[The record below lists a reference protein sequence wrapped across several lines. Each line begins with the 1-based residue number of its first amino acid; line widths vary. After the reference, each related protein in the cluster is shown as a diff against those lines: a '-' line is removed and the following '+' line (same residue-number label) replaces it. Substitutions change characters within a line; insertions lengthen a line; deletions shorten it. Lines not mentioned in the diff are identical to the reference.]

1 MDAIGAVGAV
11 QEKGISGAAQRLI
24 NTKKLEFTV
33 FNKTE
38 KTIYNMKKF
47 GDISTL
53 STGDKIKPS
62 QSAVLSSQGLH
73 TASGVVTF
81 RVEKEMLAIAIAW
94 SVTLDGNGKNKCRL
108 GVGFLQISE
117 SYTEEVDM
125 LMLKKIW
132 REIIEKRCSQ
142 NRCFIICNTSDKNL
156 NNAEFSP

>member
-1 MDAIGAVGAV
+1 MEAIGAVGAV

-24 NTKKLEFTV
+24 NTKRLEFTIY
-33 FNKTE
+33 NKTE
-38 KTIYNMKKF
+38 KAIYNMKKC

-62 QSAVLSSQGLH
+62 QSAILKSQGMH
-73 TASGVVTF
+73 TASGAVTF

-94 SVTLDGNGKNKCRL
+94 SVSQDGNGKNKCRL
-108 GVGFLQISE
+108 GVGFLQITE

-125 LMLKKIW
+125 ILLKKIW

-142 NRCFIICNTSDKNL
+142 NRFFL
-156 NNAEFSP
+156 

>member
-1 MDAIGAVGAV
+1 MEAIGAVGAV

-24 NTKKLEFTV
+24 NTKRLEFTIY
-33 FNKTE
+33 NKTE
-38 KTIYNMKKF
+38 KAIYNMKKY

-62 QSAVLSSQGLH
+62 QSAILKSQGMH
-73 TASGVVTF
+73 TASGAVTF

-94 SVTLDGNGKNKCRL
+94 SVSQDGNGKNKCRL
-108 GVGFLQISE
+108 GVGFLQITE

-125 LMLKKIW
+125 ILLKKIW

-142 NRCFIICNTSDKNL
+142 NRLFWKI
-156 NNAEFSP
+156 